1 MAVGVRPQPYRLDP
15 PKEVSPEMATVVSNA
30 DEMFQQVF
38 EDLFLVDQALDSVG
52 GTDLPDPVTVPH
64 GGTGLITV
72 AQGDIL
78 YGSAADTLARLAKD
92 ANATRY
98 LSNTGSSN
106 NPAWA
111 QVNLANGVTGNLP
124 VGNLNSGTSASSST
138 FWRGDGTWAT
148 PASAGWALAAS
159 NSPSGV
165 ATVNFTGLAGY
176 TDLRVVVSGMTFSV
190 SSRPQLRVS
199 VDNGSNYLS
208 SSGDYIG
215 VQGNGQSTSPTELNF
230 YDTAATGARYG
241 EIFLEGI
248 NITGAPK
255 AARSN
260 FFNTDGVHL
269 SLIPNTNDI
278 DAIRVF
284 ATQNFTG
291 GTIYVFGR

>member
-1 MAVGVRPQPYRLDP
+1 
-15 PKEVSPEMATVVSNA
+15 MATIISNA

-92 ANATRY
+92 TNATRY

-124 VGNLNSGTSASSST
+124 VGNLNSGTGASAST
-138 FWRGDGTWAT
+138 FWRGDATWAT
-148 PASAGWALAAS
+148 PASGGWVLVGT

-165 ATVNFTGLAGY
+165 TTVDFTGLASY
-176 TDLRVVVSGMTFSV
+176 TDLRVVVSGVTFG
-190 SSRPQLRVS
+190 SSSKAQLRIS
-199 VDNGSNYLS
+199 INNGSTYLAA
-208 SSGDYIG
+208 SGDYLAISGAG
-215 VQGNGQSTSPTELNF
+215 VATNATELDF
-230 YDTAATGARYG
+230 YDTAATAARYG
-241 EIFLEGI
+241 ELLLNGI
-248 NITGAPK
+248 NVTSAPK
-255 AARSN
+255 TARATFYAGDSVN
-260 FFNTDGVHL
+260 LRIMPTT
-269 SLIPNTNDI
+269 S
-278 DAIRVF
+278 AITAVRVL
-284 ATQNFTG
+284 ASVNFTG
-291 GTIYVFGR
+291 GTIYVYGR